1 MTTPTLPK
9 RAWHRMTVYVQGD
22 LRNWLK
28 DEAQRSNR
36 SVSNLI
42 ETRLQELREQSE
54 NANVQS
60 H

>member
-54 NANVQS
+54 NANG
-60 H
+60 

>member
-1 MTTPTLPK
+1 
-9 RAWHRMTVYVQGD
+9 MTVYVQGD

-28 DEAQRSNR
+28 NEAQRSNR

-54 NANVQS
+54 NANG
-60 H
+60 